1 MPCRKRFEKQQR
13 LERCVINGFFLL
25 LGVGML
31 SGLVGCSTAQDNTL
45 PTPDTNVEQVWKDQ
59 MGGGGQKDPLVLY
72 SGELKRPFD
81 VHQLAERQSDYARDA
96 WRETTNVFPRLP
108 NPDSVLYV
116 MPHKVGALPRPGYS
130 TVFPLYER
138 VQYATPLD
146 SPATLPKE
154 RW

>member
-13 LERCVINGFFLL
+13 LERYVINGFFLL
-25 LGVGML
+25 LGVGVL
-31 SGLVGCSTAQDNTL
+31 SNLAGCSTAQDNTL
-45 PTPDTNVEQVWKDQ
+45 PTPNTNVEQVWKDQ
-59 MGGGGQKDPLVLY
+59 MGQADTLMTYTGQLRQPL
-72 SGELKRPFD
+72 D

-108 NPDSVLYV
+108 NPDIVLYV
-116 MPHKVGALPRPGYS
+116 MPHKVGALPVPGYS